1 MTEASRWYVGFDWAR
16 ERHWVCLLDAAG
28 EARAARAVSH
38 GGAGLGGLCDWLI
51 ATTRAAPAEI
61 AVAIETPHGP
71 VVELLLERGFAVYA
85 INPKQLDRFRD
96 RFTLAG
102 AKDDRRDALVLAAS
116 LRSDRHAFRRVAL
129 DDPLVIELREHS
141 RMAGELQQER
151 TRLANRVREQ
161 LWRYY
166 PQALQLTDDV
176 AADWFLAL
184 WRHAPTP
191 EHAARL
197 RAASI
202 ARILR
207 AHRIRRL
214 DAVQALAILRQK
226 PLSVAPGASAAA
238 RAHIEQL
245 AARSRLVNA
254 QLAATQRRIEQLC
267 AALEGQDQATP
278 GQVCEQRDVAIL
290 RSLPGV
296 GRINLATLLAEARQ
310 PLQRRDYHALRTLSG
325 VAPVTR
331 RSGKSCLVMRRLA
344 RNHRLEQAVYH
355 WARAAVLHDPHARRR
370 YGELRARGHSHGRAL
385 RTLGDRLLA
394 LACTLLRR
402 QVLFDP
408 DHQPQRR
415 AAA

>member
-1 MTEASRWYVGFDWAR
+1 MTPTITWYVGFDWAR
-16 ERHWVCLLDAAG
+16 ERHWVCVLDAAG
-28 EARAARAVSH
+28 AARAERAVEH
-38 GGAGLGGLCDWLI
+38 GGAGLGALCDWLL
-51 ATTRAAPAEI
+51 ATTRASPGEI

-96 RFTLAG
+96 RFSPAG
-102 AKDDRRDALVLAAS
+102 AKDDRRDALVLGAS

-129 DDPLVIELREHS
+129 DQPLIIELREHS
-141 RMAGELQQER
+141 RLAGDLQRER

-166 PQALQLTDDV
+166 PQALQLSRDV

-191 EHAARL
+191 ERAARL
-197 RAASI
+197 RAASFE
-202 ARILR
+202 RILR
-207 AHRIRRL
+207 AHRIRCL
-214 DAVQALAILRQK
+214 DGARALAILRQQ
-226 PLSVAPGASAAA
+226 PLTLAPGTSAAA
-238 RAHIEQL
+238 CAHIELL
-245 AARSRLVNA
+245 AARLRLINA
-254 QLAATQRRIEQLC
+254 QLAATQRRIDELC
-267 AALEGQDQATP
+267 AAFAEPGERAP
-278 GQVCEQRDVAIL
+278 GQAGEQRDVAIL

-296 GRINLATLLAEARQ
+296 GRINLATLLAEAGQ

-331 RSGKSCLVMRRLA
+331 RSGKSCQVVRRLA
-344 RNHRLEQAVYH
+344 RNRRLEQAVYH
-355 WARAAVLHDPHARRR
+355 WARTAAQHDPYMRRR

-394 LACTLLRR
+394 LSCTLLRR

-408 DHQPQRR
+408 HYKPL
-415 AAA
+415 AAAA